1 MAVRQIEAHV
11 ITVSTAKVE
20 ELVKIFARGEI
31 KAQGNAE
38 SWPEQW
44 NPRELDWIPV
54 LIEPDGYRGF
64 SVTLISSQKKKES
77 S

>member
-31 KAQGNAE
+31 KAQGN
-38 SWPEQW
+38 
-44 NPRELDWIPV
+44 RELDWIPV